1 MVRVAVRLANKRIIV
16 TGAATGIGRATA
28 RLAAAAGA
36 QVAALDIND
45 GDGRTIV
52 DEIRRSGGRA
62 RYWHADVR
70 DGGQVAAGVAG
81 ALDWFG
87 GVVDVL
93 LHLAGIL
100 QGAAVELPAFS
111 DAVWDEVIDVN
122 LKGSYLVS
130 KQVAEPMIAA
140 GSGVIVLCSSGAG
153 VTGGSSSFA
162 YGSSKGATHGLS
174 LVLAQRLA
182 PHGIRVHDVCPG
194 NVDTPLKVAQLRA
207 VLHHNGDRA
216 GFEAAMR
223 SLVPADGIAPVFAFL
238 ASDEARYVRG
248 TLFTN

>member
-16 TGAATGIGRATA
+16 TGAASGIGRATA
-28 RLAAAAGA
+28 RFAAAAGA

-100 QGAAVELPAFS
+100 QGAAVE
-111 DAVWDEVIDVN
+111 DEVIDVN

-174 LVLAQRLA
+174 MVLAQRLA
-182 PHGIRVHDVCPG
+182 AHGIRVHDVCPG

-216 GFEAAMR
+216 QFEAAMR

>member
-1 MVRVAVRLANKRIIV
+1 MRLANKRIIV

-28 RLAAAAGA
+28 RLTAAEGA
-36 QVAALDIND
+36 RVAAVDTND
-45 GDGRTIV
+45 GDARSIV
-52 DEIRRSGGRA
+52 DEICRSGGRA

-70 DGGQVAAGVAG
+70 DAAQVAAAVGQ

-87 GVVDVL
+87 GGVDVL

-100 QGAAVELPAFS
+100 QGAAVELPSFP

-182 PHGIRVHDVCPG
+182 AHGIRVHDVCPG
-194 NVDTPLKVAQLRA
+194 SVETPLKVAQLRA
-207 VLHHNGDRA
+207 VLEHDGDRA
-216 GFEAAMR
+216 GFERAMR
-223 SLVPADGIAPVFAFL
+223 SMVPADAIAPVFAFL
-238 ASDEARYVRG
+238 ASDEARCVRG
-248 TLFTN
+248 SLFTA

>member
-1 MVRVAVRLANKRIIV
+1 VRLANKRIIV

-28 RLAAAAGA
+28 RLTAAEGA
-36 QVAALDIND
+36 RVAALDIND
-45 GDGRTIV
+45 GDGRSIV
-52 DEIRRSGGRA
+52 DEIRGSGGSA

-70 DGGQVAAGVAG
+70 SAGEVAAAVAEV
-81 ALDWFG
+81 LDWFDG
-87 GVVDVL
+87 GVDVL

-100 QGAAVELPAFS
+100 QGAAVALPAFP
-111 DAVWDEVIDVN
+111 DAVWDEVIDINV
-122 LKGSYLVS
+122 KGSYLVA

-194 NVDTPLKVAQLRA
+194 SVETPLKVAQLRA
-207 VLHHNGDRA
+207 VYDQDGNRA
-216 GFEAAMR
+216 QFEQAMR

-248 TLFTN
+248 GLFTR

>member
-1 MVRVAVRLANKRIIV
+1 MRLANKRIIV

-28 RLAAAAGA
+28 RLTAAQGA
-36 QVAALDIND
+36 RVAALDIND
-45 GDGRTIV
+45 GDGRSIV
-52 DEIRRSGGRA
+52 DEICRSGGSA

-70 DGGQVAAGVAG
+70 DAGQVAAAVTA
-81 ALDWFG
+81 ALDWLG
-87 GVVDVL
+87 GGVDVL

-122 LKGSYLVS
+122 LKGSYLVA

-140 GSGVIVLCSSGAG
+140 GDGVIVLCSSGAG
-153 VTGGSSSFA
+153 VSGGSSSFA
-162 YGSSKGATHGLS
+162 YGSSKGATHGLG

-194 NVDTPLKVAQLRA
+194 SVRTPLKEAQLRA
-207 VLHHNGDRA
+207 VLSHDGDRA
-216 GFEAAMR
+216 QFEQALQ

-238 ASDEARYVRG
+238 ASDEARYLRG
-248 TLFTN
+248 TLFTR

>member
-1 MVRVAVRLANKRIIV
+1 MRLANKSIIV

-28 RLAAAAGA
+28 RLAAAEGA
-36 QVAALDIND
+36 RVAALDVND
-45 GDGRTIV
+45 GDGRSIV
-52 DEIRRSGGRA
+52 DEIRASGGSA

-70 DGGQVAAGVAG
+70 DGAQVAAAVGE

-87 GVVDVL
+87 GRVDVL

-100 QGAAVELPAFS
+100 QGAAVELPSFS

-122 LKGSYLVS
+122 VKGSYLVA

-182 PHGIRVHDVCPG
+182 PHGVRVHDVCPG
-194 NVDTPLKVAQLRA
+194 SVETPLKVAQLRA
-207 VLHHNGDRA
+207 VFDRNGDRDQ
-216 GFEAAMR
+216 FEQAMR
-223 SLVPADGIAPVFAFL
+223 SLVPAEGIAPVFAFL

-248 TLFTN
+248 GLFTR

>member
-1 MVRVAVRLANKRIIV
+1 MRLANKKIII

-28 RLAAAAGA
+28 RLTAAEGA
-36 QVAALDIND
+36 RVAALDIND
-45 GDGRTIV
+45 GDGRSVV
-52 DEIRRSGGRA
+52 DAICRSGGDA

-70 DGGQVAAGVAG
+70 DGGQVSAAVAE

-87 GVVDVL
+87 GGVDVL

-100 QGAAVELPAFS
+100 QGAAVELPAFP
-111 DAVWDEVIDVN
+111 DAVWDEVLDVN
-122 LKGSYLVS
+122 LKGSYLVC

-153 VTGGSSSFA
+153 VSGGSSSFA
-162 YGSSKGATHGLS
+162 YGSSKGATHGLT
-174 LVLAQRLA
+174 LVMAQRLA

-194 NVDTPLKVAQLRA
+194 SVETPLKVAQLRA
-207 VLHHNGDRA
+207 VLRQDGDRA
-216 GFEAAMR
+216 AFEQAMR

-238 ASDEARYVRG
+238 ASDEARYLRG
-248 TLFTN
+248 TLFTR

>member
-1 MVRVAVRLANKRIIV
+1 MRLANKRIIV

-28 RLAAAAGA
+28 RLTAAQGA
-36 QVAALDIND
+36 RVAALDIND
-45 GDGRTIV
+45 GDGRSIV
-52 DEIRRSGGRA
+52 DEICRSGGRA

-70 DGGQVAAGVAG
+70 DAGQVAAAVAA
-81 ALDWFG
+81 ALDWLG
-87 GVVDVL
+87 GGVDVL

-122 LKGSYLVS
+122 LKGSYLVV

-140 GSGVIVLCSSGAG
+140 GDGAIVLCSSGAG
-153 VTGGSSSFA
+153 VSGGSSSFA

-194 NVDTPLKVAQLRA
+194 SVRTPLKEAQLRA
-207 VLHHNGDRA
+207 VLSHDGDRA
-216 GFEAAMR
+216 QFKQAMQ

-238 ASDEARYVRG
+238 ASDEARYLRG
-248 TLFTN
+248 TLFTR

>member
-1 MVRVAVRLANKRIIV
+1 MRLANKKIII

-28 RLAAAAGA
+28 RLTAAEGA
-36 QVAALDIND
+36 RVAALDIND
-45 GDGRTIV
+45 GDGRSVV
-52 DEIRRSGGRA
+52 DAICRSGGDA

-70 DGGQVAAGVAG
+70 DGGQVSAAVAE

-87 GVVDVL
+87 GGVDVL

-100 QGAAVELPAFS
+100 QGATVELPAFS
-111 DAVWDEVIDVN
+111 DAVWDEVLDVN
-122 LKGSYLVS
+122 LKGSYLVC

-153 VTGGSSSFA
+153 VSGGSSSFA
-162 YGSSKGATHGLS
+162 YGSSKGATHGLT
-174 LVLAQRLA
+174 LVMAQRLA

-194 NVDTPLKVAQLRA
+194 SVETPLKVAQLRA
-207 VLHHNGDRA
+207 VLHQDGDRA
-216 GFEAAMR
+216 AFEQAMR

-238 ASDEARYVRG
+238 ASDEARYLRG
-248 TLFTN
+248 TLFTR

>member
-1 MVRVAVRLANKRIIV
+1 MRLADKRIII

-28 RLAAAAGA
+28 RLTAAEGA
-36 QVAALDIND
+36 RVAALDLND
-45 GDGRTIV
+45 SDGRSIV
-52 DEIRRSGGRA
+52 AEICRAGGRA

-70 DGGQVAAGVAG
+70 DGGQVAAAVAQ

-87 GVVDVL
+87 GGVDVL

-100 QGAAVELPAFS
+100 QGAAVELPSFA

-130 KQVAEPMIAA
+130 KRVAESMIAA

-194 NVDTPLKVAQLRA
+194 SVETPLKVAQLRA
-207 VLHHNGDRA
+207 VLDHDGDRA
-216 GFEAAMR
+216 RFEQAMR
-223 SLVPADGIAPVFAFL
+223 SLVPPDGIAPVFAFL
-238 ASDEARYVRG
+238 ASDEARHVRG
-248 TLFTN
+248 TLFTD

>member
-1 MVRVAVRLANKRIIV
+1 MRLANKRIIV

-28 RLAAAAGA
+28 RLTAAEGA
-36 QVAALDIND
+36 RVAALDVND
-45 GDGRTIV
+45 GDGRSVV
-52 DEIRRSGGRA
+52 DQICRAGGSA

-70 DGGQVAAGVAG
+70 DRAQVAAAVGQ

-87 GVVDVL
+87 GGVDVL

-100 QGAAVELPAFS
+100 HGAAVELPAFP

-140 GSGVIVLCSSGAG
+140 GSGVIVLCSSAAG

-174 LVLAQRLA
+174 MVLAQRLA
-182 PHGIRVHDVCPG
+182 AHGIRVHDVCPG
-194 NVDTPLKVAQLRA
+194 SVETPLKVAQLRS
-207 VLHHNGDRA
+207 VLAHDGDRA
-216 GFEAAMR
+216 AFERDMR
-223 SLVPADGIAPVFAFL
+223 NLVPPDAIAPVFAFL
-238 ASDEARYVRG
+238 ASDEARCVRG
-248 TLFTN
+248 SLFTA

>member
-1 MVRVAVRLANKRIIV
+1 MRLANKRIIV

-28 RLAAAAGA
+28 RLTAAEGA
-36 QVAALDIND
+36 RVAAVDVND
-45 GDGRTIV
+45 RDGRSIAG
-52 DEIRRSGGRA
+52 EICRSGGSA

-70 DGGQVAAGVAG
+70 DAAQVAAAVAE
-81 ALDWFG
+81 ALAWFG
-87 GVVDVL
+87 GGVDVL

-100 QGAAVELPAFS
+100 QGAAVELPAFP

-122 LKGSYLVS
+122 LKGSYLVA

-153 VTGGSSSFA
+153 VSGGSSSFA

-194 NVDTPLKVAQLRA
+194 SVETPLKVAQLRA
-207 VLHHNGDRA
+207 VLQHDGDRA
-216 GFEAAMR
+216 QFEQAMR
-223 SLVPADGIAPVFAFL
+223 SMLPPEGIAPVFAFL

-248 TLFTN
+248 SLFTG

>member
-1 MVRVAVRLANKRIIV
+1 MRLADKRIIV

-28 RLAAAAGA
+28 RLTAAEGA
-36 QVAALDIND
+36 SVAALDIND
-45 GDGRTIV
+45 DDGRSVV
-52 DEIRRSGGRA
+52 DEICRSGGRA
-62 RYWHADVR
+62 RFWHADVR
-70 DGGQVAAGVAG
+70 DGAQVAAAVGR

-87 GVVDVL
+87 GGVDVL

-100 QGAAVELPAFS
+100 RGAAVALPSFP

-122 LKGSYLVS
+122 LKGSYMVS

-153 VTGGSSSFA
+153 VIGGSSSFA

-194 NVDTPLKVAQLRA
+194 SVATPLKVAQLRA
-207 VLHHNGDRA
+207 VLADDGDRA
-216 GFEAAMR
+216 AFEREMGN
-223 SLVPADGIAPVFAFL
+223 LVPADAVAPVFAFL
-238 ASDEARYVRG
+238 ASDEARCVRG
-248 TLFTN
+248 SLFTA

>member
-1 MVRVAVRLANKRIIV
+1 MRLANKKIII

-28 RLAAAAGA
+28 RLTAAEGA
-36 QVAALDIND
+36 RVAALDIND
-45 GDGRTIV
+45 GDGRSVV
-52 DEIRRSGGRA
+52 DAICRSGGDA

-70 DGGQVAAGVAG
+70 DGGQVSAAVAE

-87 GVVDVL
+87 GGVDVL
-93 LHLAGIL
+93 LHLAGVL
-100 QGAAVELPAFS
+100 QGAAVDLTEFS
-111 DAVWDEVIDVN
+111 DAVWDEVLDVN

-130 KQVAEPMIAA
+130 KQVAAAMVAA

-162 YGSSKGATHGLS
+162 YGSSKGATHGLGM
-174 LVLAQRLA
+174 VLAQRLA

-194 NVDTPLKVAQLRA
+194 SVDTPLKVAQLRA
-207 VLHHNGDRA
+207 VYCHDGDRA
-216 GFEAAMR
+216 QYEQALR
-223 SLVPADGIAPVFAFL
+223 QLIPPEGIAPVFAFL

-248 TLFTN
+248 SIFTH

>member
-28 RLAAAAGA
+28 RLAAAEGA

-70 DGGQVAAGVAG
+70 DGGQIAAGVAG

-87 GVVDVL
+87 GVGDVL

-100 QGAAVELPAFS
+100 QGA
-111 DAVWDEVIDVN
+111 
-122 LKGSYLVS
+122 
-130 KQVAEPMIAA
+130 
-140 GSGVIVLCSSGAG
+140 
-153 VTGGSSSFA
+153 
-162 YGSSKGATHGLS
+162 
-174 LVLAQRLA
+174 R
-182 PHGIRVHDVCPG
+182 
-194 NVDTPLKVAQLRA
+194 
-207 VLHHNGDRA
+207 
-216 GFEAAMR
+216 
-223 SLVPADGIAPVFAFL
+223 
-238 ASDEARYVRG
+238 
-248 TLFTN
+248 

>member
-1 MVRVAVRLANKRIIV
+1 MRLANKRIIV

-28 RLAAAAGA
+28 RLTAAEGA
-36 QVAALDIND
+36 RVAALDIND
-45 GDGRTIV
+45 GDARSIV
-52 DEIRRSGGRA
+52 DEICRSGGRA

-70 DGGQVAAGVAG
+70 DGGQVATAVSQ

-87 GVVDVL
+87 GGVDVL

-100 QGAAVELPAFS
+100 QGAAAELPSFP

-130 KQVAEPMIAA
+130 KQVAGPMIAA

-194 NVDTPLKVAQLRA
+194 SVETPLKVAQLRA
-207 VLHHNGDRA
+207 VLEQDGDRA
-216 GFEAAMR
+216 GFEREMR
-223 SLVPADGIAPVFAFL
+223 SLVPADGVAPVFAFL
-238 ASDEARYVRG
+238 ASDEARYLRG
-248 TLFTN
+248 SLFTS

>member
-1 MVRVAVRLANKRIIV
+1 MRLANKRIIV

-28 RLAAAAGA
+28 RLTAAEGA
-36 QVAALDIND
+36 RVAALDING
-45 GDGRTIV
+45 GDGRSIV
-52 DEIRRSGGRA
+52 DEIRASGGRA

-70 DGGQVAAGVAG
+70 DAGQVAAAVGES
-81 ALDWFG
+81 LDWFG
-87 GVVDVL
+87 GGVDVL

-100 QGAAVELPAFS
+100 QGAAVELPSFS
-111 DAVWDEVIDVN
+111 DTVWDEVIDVN
-122 LKGSYLVS
+122 LKGSYLVA

-194 NVDTPLKVAQLRA
+194 SVETPLKVAQLRA
-207 VLHHNGDRA
+207 VFDHDGDRA
-216 GFEAAMR
+216 QFEQAMC
-223 SLVPADGIAPVFAFL
+223 SLVPAEGIAPVFAFL

-248 TLFTN
+248 GLFTR

>member
-1 MVRVAVRLANKRIIV
+1 MRLANKRIII

-28 RLAAAAGA
+28 RLTAAEGA
-36 QVAALDIND
+36 RVAAFDIND
-45 GDGRTIV
+45 GDARSII
-52 DEIRRSGGRA
+52 DEIRGSGGRA
-62 RYWHADVR
+62 RSWHADVR
-70 DGGQVAAGVAG
+70 DGGEVAVAVAE

-87 GVVDVL
+87 GGVDVL

-122 LKGSYLVS
+122 VKGSYLVS

-194 NVDTPLKVAQLRA
+194 SVETPLKRAQLRA
-207 VLHHNGDRA
+207 VFDHDGNRSQ
-216 GFEAAMR
+216 FEQQMR

-248 TLFTN
+248 GLFTR